1 VSIAI
6 ICGGGEGVWDEASEV
21 LELCEAAGVEVVRIA
36 VNDAGITH
44 PDPLDHWASLHPDK
58 LHRAPWE
65 WRAKRAA
72 LGLVAAGTV
81 WSCTRVP
88 GVVDRIIRAWSGG
101 SSGWL
106 AVGVATA
113 GLGIPA
119 ILCGVPMDE
128 RRNEFTG
135 KPWAKCEDHRYPWT
149 KWRSRYAERT
159 RSMSGWTREQ
169 LGHPDVAWLSS
180 VAGTTQA
187 TEAR

>member
-1 VSIAI
+1 VSAAI
-6 ICGGGEGVWDEASEV
+6 ICGGAVGVWDEASEA

-44 PDPLDHWASLHPDK
+44 PDPLDHWATLHPDK

-65 WRAKRAA
+65 WMARRRAN
-72 LGLVAAGTV
+72 GLAPAGAV

-119 ILCGVPMDE
+119 ILCGVPQDS
-128 RRNEFTG
+128 RINEFTG
-135 KPWAKCEDHRYPWT
+135 KPWASYHRHRHPWKKHADRVRPT
-149 KWRSRYAERT
+149 V
-159 RSMSGWTREQ
+159 RSMGGWTQEL
-169 LGHPDVAWLSS
+169 LGAPGVEWLRSLRSS
-180 VAGTTQA
+180 
-187 TEAR
+187 ARCTAD